1 LFYFKGI
8 LHLPELLFLTLV
20 VYDLIILDGFQSLTF
35 LVLVIDI
42 DVVILLVILKVVYK
56 VSFLTLV
63 LILQVLL
70 LVDNSIILLCENVLL
85 LTKLVVL
92 SL

>member
-1 LFYFKGI
+1 MFYFKGI

-70 LVDNSIILLCENVLL
+70 LVDNSVILLCENVLV

>member
-1 LFYFKGI
+1 LF
-8 LHLPELLFLTLV
+8 
-20 VYDLIILDGFQSLTF
+20 
-35 LVLVIDI
+35 
-42 DVVILLVILKVVYK
+42 K
-56 VSFLTLV
+56 VSFITLV

-70 LVDNSIILLCENVLL
+70 LVDNSVILLCENVLM

>member
-1 LFYFKGI
+1 MFYFKGI

-70 LVDNSIILLCENVLL
+70 LVDNSVILLCENVLM

-92 SL
+92 NL